1 MRQKPQNTVNSYR
14 FIFSKVQLFLAFSSN
29 FRSSAL
35 DILGFVLNLL
45 SLGAWCSLLGG
56 RGLGGGLLC
65 FLGGS
70 DSLFPLG
77 FANLRLLVPFCHDIL
92 EGGSNNGAL
101 ELLSSLAAFLGGV
114 FFQTLLVLT
123 PIENSPSTFPGVP
136 LEILRPENAHS
147 SIFIFRLFN
156 KATLL
161 KCYTQAV

>member
-45 SLGAWCSLLGG
+45 SLGTWCSL
-56 RGLGGGLLC
+56 
-65 FLGGS
+65 LGGS

-101 ELLSSLAAFLGGV
+101 ELLSSLAAFLGSV

>member
-56 RGLGGGLLC
+56 RGLGGGFLC
-65 FLGGS
+65 FLGGT

-101 ELLSSLAAFLGGV
+101 ELLSSQSTILWGKVDEVELAFCTENLIANFLGK
-114 FFQTLLVLT
+114 LT
-123 PIENSPSTFPGVP
+123 RGSDHGGGLRRTTVGADSFNSSYN
-136 LEILRPENAHS
+136 IH
-147 SIFIFRLFN
+147 
-156 KATLL
+156 
-161 KCYTQAV
+161 